1 MVRMPMLQGSVA
13 VIIAFRASLLVMV
26 RMPMLSGSV
35 VRAVRVVR
43 LFDVGEDAHVC
54 LVQMPF

>member
-1 MVRMPMLQGSVA
+1 MLQGSVA